1 MPEFDQN
8 NIDLDQLAANIKHWG
23 GNLGFQRVS
32 IIAPDLKYASEKLKT
47 WLDNKYHGSMDWMA
61 KHEEKRCTPEKLV
74 LGTIRVISVR
84 MNYLSDPDMIATL
97 KDDNK
102 AYISRYALGKDYH
115 KIIRKKLGSLT
126 KRIAEEIPKEQF
138 NHRPFV
144 DSAPVL
150 EKPLAEQAGLGWIG
164 KNTLLIDKS
173 VGSWFFLGEIYTSIP
188 LPVDN
193 AKEANL
199 CGKCKACM
207 NVCPTNAF
215 PEPYVLDAKKCISYQ
230 TIENKGIIPKE
241 LRTLMGNRVF
251 GCDDCQIWCPW
262 NRDPAI
268 TSEEVFQPRH
278 KLDNASLLELFNWS
292 ESEFQ
297 EKTLGSPIRRI
308 GYERWLRNLAI
319 GLGNAPGCSNIVKSL
334 KARVVNSSE
343 MLKEH
348 LHWALEEQNRKLN
361 N

>member
-1 MPEFDQN
+1 M
-8 NIDLDQLAANIKHWG
+8 
-23 GNLGFQRVS
+23 
-32 IIAPDLKYASEKLKT
+32 
-47 WLDNKYHGSMDWMA
+47 
-61 KHEEKRCTPEKLV
+61 
-74 LGTIRVISVR
+74 
-84 MNYLSDPDMIATL
+84 
-97 KDDNK
+97 
-102 AYISRYALGKDYH
+102 
-115 KIIRKKLGSLT
+115 
-126 KRIAEEIPKEQF
+126 
-138 NHRPFV
+138 
-144 DSAPVL
+144 
-150 EKPLAEQAGLGWIG
+150 
-164 KNTLLIDKS
+164 
-173 VGSWFFLGEIYTSIP
+173 
-188 LPVDN
+188 PVDN

-199 CGKCKACM
+199 CGKCKACI

-268 TSEEVFQPRH
+268 TSEEAFQPRH

-334 KARVVNSSE
+334 KARMVNSSE